1 MSGQL
6 YRFKFTESSQSVH
19 HVFKCEMVTSVE
31 VAIIL
36 VDSGEFVR
44 KYSLQCDSYISCRES
59 LYGLL
64 RRIDAEFARRI
75 SFFDRDD
82 YRVKVVRTD

>member
-1 MSGQL
+1 M
-6 YRFKFTESSQSVH
+6 
-19 HVFKCEMVTSVE
+19 E

-36 VDSGEFVR
+36 SDSGEVVR
-44 KYSLQCDSYISCRES
+44 KYCLQCDSYISCRES

-64 RRIDAEFARRI
+64 RRIDEEFAHRV

-82 YRVKVVRTD
+82 YRVKVVRAD